1 MTATI
6 PCLDLQD
13 YRAEAT
19 TAGFVDALG
28 QALSQLGFF
37 VLANPGIDPQLIGRA
52 YQVAQQFFTLPTATK
67 RRYERPDLKGQG
79 GFTRF
84 GREHAKDYPLPDLK
98 EFWHV
103 NRLDLDS
110 AVAPWPVE
118 VPAFRPTM
126 VALYR
131 QLDACA
137 AQLLEACALYLGQP
151 RTWLR
156 DMVTD
161 GKTVLRLAHYP
172 PIPAAAPPGS
182 LRAAPHEDINFITL
196 LCEATAPG
204 LEILSRDGRWLPLQA
219 APGQIVVDTGDM
231 LQNLTNGWLQSTT
244 HRVVKGPAPQTG
256 RLSMPFFV
264 HPRPQVD
271 LSPHPACVAGTGGR
285 ERFPRWTAAAYLN
298 QRLQQIGLA
307 AED

>member
-1 MTATI
+1 MISTI

-19 TAGFVDALG
+19 TADFVDALG
-28 QALSQLGFF
+28 QALAEVGFF
-37 VLANPGIDPQLIGRA
+37 VLANPGIDAQLIASA
-52 YQVAQQFFTLPTATK
+52 YEMTQRFFELPLQTK
-67 RRYERPDLKGQG
+67 LQYEHPDMKGQG

-84 GREHAKDYPLPDLK
+84 GREHAKDCLLPDLK

-103 NRLDLDS
+103 NRCDLES
-110 AVAPWPVE
+110 ANAPWPAE
-118 VPAFRPTM
+118 VPGFRPAM
-126 VALYR
+126 ISLYG

-137 AQLLEACALYLGQP
+137 AQLLEVCALYLGQS
-151 RTWLR
+151 RTWLQ
-156 DMVTD
+156 DMVIG

-172 PIPAAAPPGS
+172 PVPAAAPPGS

-204 LEILSRDGRWLPLQA
+204 LEIHSRDGRWLPVQA
-219 APGQIVVDTGDM
+219 APGQIIVDTGDM
-231 LQNLTNGWLQSTT
+231 LQNLTNGWLKSTT
-244 HRVVKGPAPQTG
+244 HRVVNGPESGQG

-271 LSPHPACVAGTGGR
+271 LSPQPDCVARTGGR

-307 AED
+307 AEE